1 MPIAKV
7 CQNKQTGS
15 LARQRRNENKCNR
28 FIQKQNAPANNV
40 KKTNTNSA
48 LKVAVR
54 QQAF

>member
-1 MPIAKV
+1 MPTAKV

-15 LARQRRNENKCNR
+15 LARQRRNEKKCNQY
-28 FIQKQNAPANNV
+28 IQKQNAPANNE
-40 KKTNTNSA
+40 KRTNTNSA